1 MGHSIPEADL
11 KAGKL
16 AQYLVAE
23 DYAPIKNVSEF
34 LIYLLGGSDSLS
46 GCLSDM
52 FLCWFQLLLTELE
65 NDENS
70 PKHVL
75 SR

>member
-1 MGHSIPEADL
+1 MGRPIPEKDL

-16 AQYLVAE
+16 AQYLEAE
-23 DYAPIKNVSEF
+23 DYSPIKNVSEF

-52 FLCWFQLLLTELE
+52 SLC
-65 NDENS
+65 
-70 PKHVL
+70 
-75 SR
+75 